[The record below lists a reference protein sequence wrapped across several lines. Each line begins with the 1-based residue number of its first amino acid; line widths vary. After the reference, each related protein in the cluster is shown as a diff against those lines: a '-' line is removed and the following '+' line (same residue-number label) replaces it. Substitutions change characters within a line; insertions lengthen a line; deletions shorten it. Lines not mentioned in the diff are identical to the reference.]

1 MLTLEKC
8 RKILNQNET
17 KFSDEQVRMI
27 REYLYLLAALE
38 IENNNLKNEIV

>member
-8 RKILNQNET
+8 KKILNQNET

-27 REYLYLLAALE
+27 REYLYLVATLE
-38 IENNNLKNEIV
+38 IENNKLKTKVQ